1 MPMECWHVFPRAIC
15 SNNLQGILDNAWYR
29 TLAQQDF
36 REPSEGSAVRLYVD
50 ASCCLK
56 TGGRL
61 HGDAILTAKYVRVS
75 GAACCQRPPRFR
87 HRRFLVRRA
96 GAWTLGANACT
107 IGVIRIRF
115 WAHYSKEPPNSIG
128 NCLGPYIRTPF
139 AARRANEKCC
149 NVKVRALRHGLD
161 FRMDELDE
169 RPACCGG
176 GGWGLLP
183 TPYRSFRKLGVPYLG
198 SL

>member
-1 MPMECWHVFPRAIC
+1 MVLAVEVPAGIIDGALCCMWLKATRETFRESLAMPMECWHVFPRAIC

-107 IGVIRIRF
+107 IGVVRIRF
-115 WAHYSKEPPNSIG
+115 WAHYSKEPP
-128 NCLGPYIRTPF
+128 
-139 AARRANEKCC
+139 K
-149 NVKVRALRHGLD
+149 
-161 FRMDELDE
+161 
-169 RPACCGG
+169 
-176 GGWGLLP
+176 
-183 TPYRSFRKLGVPYLG
+183 
-198 SL
+198 